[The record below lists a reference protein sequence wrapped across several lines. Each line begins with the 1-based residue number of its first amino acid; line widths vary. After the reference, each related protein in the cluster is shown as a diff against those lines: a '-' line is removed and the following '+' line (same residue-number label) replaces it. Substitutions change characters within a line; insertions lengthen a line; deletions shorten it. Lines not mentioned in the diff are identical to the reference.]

1 MFDMYALSSLYYID
15 VYGDSTLPKL
25 FDMMIGTLQFLSQNL
40 FLLVAKK
47 LPVTEKFKQLFLC
60 YFNHTFQLFELF
72 GQLFT
77 TSKQFSI

>member
-1 MFDMYALSSLYYID
+1 MYALSCLYYID

-47 LPVTEKFKQLFLC
+47 LPVTE
-60 YFNHTFQLFELF
+60 
-72 GQLFT
+72 
-77 TSKQFSI
+77 